1 MKSLS
6 ATVKVLALGAAVS
19 LFAHAAM
26 SGVVYVT
33 PTGDPAADGSSWE
46 NATTLAHA
54 CEIVPAGTA
63 SEYNTIVLEAGTV
76 EEPAVYDLSASGANP
91 KDAESVLCLP
101 VNYVILR
108 SEDEAC
114 DPRKVVVKGG
124 YEAQSLRLL
133 KVQGALQ
140 VSGITFEDFYTTT
153 NGGVLDN
160 SSNKSLIVSKC
171 VFRHNYAA
179 TAGGALRLAADFSL
193 TTGKALDCT
202 FISNRCVKAR
212 GGAAVRGGLVT
223 NCCFRAQAGD
233 WATSYGQVFDSDYIE
248 NLGGVFYCCNATDCE
263 IISNRYVDAN
273 QGNGYSY
280 TIMSRHAGVDGGSFK
295 MLRCH
300 AFANRA
306 AETWSGDHFG
316 LTLNDTCEDCMF
328 DSNEGTARSTEKY
341 YRGHYG
347 TLKNCTF
354 TGYTNTI
361 RTITYGATITGCTFT
376 NNFTQIFMGGTI
388 SKSYIVGN
396 CNETGKL
403 YTGPQ
408 SEVSTVTDCLFAS
421 NKYYSIIDP
430 YIAGTGNDRFYNCTF
445 ADNTV
450 SADASV
456 IASGFSDNSPAKLV
470 NCLLY
475 GNSGYDF
482 RTIGAPIIA
491 SNCLYQTAKGNFDPT
506 LSGGNI
512 VATRDAI
519 SRKPDELHPYGYCLT
534 SRSEARD
541 AGLDVGRG
549 GEGDT
554 DLTTVTP
561 RVIGPAI
568 DIGCYEYEPLNGLML
583 ILR

>member
-1 MKSLS
+1 MGSIGRFRLVAAVAGMVVLNLVG
-6 ATVKVLALGAAVS
+6 ATVYVS
-19 LFAHAAM
+19 
-26 SGVVYVT
+26 
-33 PTGDPAADGSSWE
+33 PTGDPTAEGATSD
-46 NATTLAHA
+46 APTTLSHA

-63 SEYNTIVLEAGTV
+63 SEYSEIVLKAGTV
-76 EEPAVYDLSASGANP
+76 ENPEVYDLSAFGPNP
-91 KDAESVLCLP
+91 NDTESVLCLP
-101 VNYVILR
+101 VGYITLR
-108 SEDEAC
+108 SEDAAC

-179 TAGGALRLAADFSL
+179 TAGGALRLAADLSS

-202 FISNRCVKAR
+202 FVSNRCAKAR
-212 GGAAVRGGLVT
+212 GGSAVRGGLVT

-233 WATSYGQVFDSDYIE
+233 WATTYGQVFRSDYIE

-273 QGNGYSY
+273 QAYNYSY
-280 TIMSRHAGVDGGSFK
+280 TIMSRNGGADGGNFK
-295 MLRCH
+295 MLRCRS
-300 AFANRA
+300 FANRA
-306 AETWSGDHFG
+306 AETWSGNFG
-316 LTLNDTCEDCMF
+316 LTLNDTCEDCTF
-328 DSNEGTARSTEKY
+328 DSNEGSTEKSY
-341 YRGHYG
+341 SGHYG

-354 TGYTNTI
+354 TGYANTI
-361 RTITYGATITGCTFT
+361 RTITYSATITGCTFT

-388 SKSYIVGN
+388 SKSYIIGN
-396 CNETGKL
+396 CCENGKL

-408 SEVSTVTDCLFAS
+408 GAVSTVTDCLFAS

-430 YIAGTGNDRFYNCTF
+430 YTAGKGNDRFYNCTF

-456 IASGFSDNSPAKLV
+456 IANGFGDNSPAKLV

-475 GNSGYDF
+475 GNTGYDF
-482 RTIGAPIIA
+482 RTTREPIIA

-519 SRKPDELHPYGYCLT
+519 SRKPDELHPYGYRPT

-561 RVIGPAI
+561 RVIGTAI
-568 DIGCYEYEPLNGLML
+568 DIGCYEYEPLNGLIL